1 MAHEITIREDGFAE
15 AGVSKPNVTERAIVE
30 HGGAEDVPA
39 DLFFPVITR
48 FAVCG
53 KESGLGWR
61 VRRVFEHDELTEA
74 IRYAEGAAARQCSS
88 PIRVLASTGEVVY
101 EVKRNE
107 NQEEVMMDWKL
118 ELPASPARG
127 VFRVDL
133 DDDAH
138 AEIDNG
144 HTMLRLYICHHFDQ
158 PVSEDADTR
167 AFTEALIARTREV
180 LAIMEA
186 SIAEPDKRVEF
197 PAEVDPVA
205 ALERG

>member
-1 MAHEITIREDGFAE
+1 MCD
-15 AGVSKPNVTERAIVE
+15 AI
-30 HGGAEDVPA
+30 PA
-39 DLFFPVITR
+39 DAFFPVTTR
-48 FAVCG
+48 FLVCG
-53 KESGLGWR
+53 NEPTIGWR
-61 VRRVFEHDELTEA
+61 VRKVFEYDELTAA
-74 IRYAEGAAARQCSS
+74 IQYAECQAARRYAP

-101 EVKRNE
+101 TVT
-107 NQEEVMMDWKL
+107 NQEEMSMDWKL
-118 ELPASPARG
+118 ELPARG

-133 DDDAH
+133 DDNAH
-138 AEIDNG
+138 AKIENG
-144 HTMLRLYICHHFDQ
+144 CTLLGLHIYHHFDG